1 MKKEIYS
8 CDRCGC
14 ELETDAFNTRGH
26 RHFCIKV
33 QARYS
38 LRFFGSCRGDL
49 PIFTSYDLC
58 EKCRESL
65 EEWLSGKDARA

>member
-14 ELETDAFNTRGH
+14 ELGTEGFVVFGH
-26 RHFCIKV
+26 RQVCTEEQI
-33 QARYS
+33 RRR
-38 LRFFGSCRGDL
+38 LRFFRSWNTDS
-49 PIFTSYDLC
+49 PSFISYDLC

-65 EEWLSGKDARA
+65 EEWLYGKNA

>member
-14 ELETDAFNTRGH
+14 ELETDAFNTRGYRQFGTEEQTRH
-26 RHFCIKV
+26 R
-33 QARYS
+33 
-38 LRFFGSCRGDL
+38 LRFFGSWKTDS
-49 PIFTSYDLC
+49 PIFISYDLC

-65 EEWLSGKDARA
+65 EGWLSGKDAKA

>member
-14 ELETDAFNTRGH
+14 ELGEDSFNVSHYRQFATEEQVRL
-26 RHFCIKV
+26 R
-33 QARYS
+33 
-38 LRFFGSCRGDL
+38 LRFFGSWKTDS
-49 PIFTSYDLC
+49 PIFISYDLC

-65 EEWLSGKDARA
+65 EEWLSGKDAKA